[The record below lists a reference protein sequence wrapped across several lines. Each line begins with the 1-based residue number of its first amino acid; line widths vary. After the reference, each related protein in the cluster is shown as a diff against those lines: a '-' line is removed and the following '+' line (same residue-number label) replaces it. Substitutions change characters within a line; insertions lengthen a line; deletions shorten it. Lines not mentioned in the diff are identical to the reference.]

1 MKTKTIALIVGVIV
15 LIAVGAFAYV
25 RFMGPAEDRAV
36 SLVPKSSILY
46 ANLFIR
52 PSNDQKMA
60 LDDLLQKFPG
70 IENTEDALE
79 KLTDLIDEE
88 LGKEGFSY
96 DRDVE
101 PWLGDQVGGFMM
113 PGGSVEV
120 PNFGLF
126 VESKDDEALRDFVDR
141 VQQEEDPDAEIVE
154 REYKGTPYELVEDE
168 PGAPSF
174 AFIEGFLVGGTEEAV
189 KASIDASQ
197 GESLQDSAG
206 FLDATASLR
215 DDWLGLLYAD
225 SNALFSLIEQ
235 DPEMTPEDRAL
246 LENLDFGDLPPWAG
260 VAFVTPDAIG
270 FENSGGS
277 PTQGPFAGFSSFTGP
292 GLLLSLPGG
301 SWAAFGIPDIGG
313 VLTDT
318 LEVFAE
324 VPGFDRDQIASAF
337 KSETGLDLQD
347 DVLSWMGDAGLF
359 VQGTNLQEIGG
370 GLVIESTDAA
380 KTEALLGSLE
390 QALVQQGLQP
400 RPASEGDLEGFSMQ
414 GPGMPAPLYI
424 LGGDRLVI
432 TYGQSATQQVVAPE
446 PALGGADAFLRASD
460 ALGSDF
466 DAGLFVDVD
475 AAQVFSESM
484 MSFSGTNDGTYE
496 DEVKPYLDP
505 FGYIV
510 AGSREEGDDLVR
522 RFIIGVP

>member
-1 MKTKTIALIVGVIV
+1 MKTKTVALIVGVVV
-15 LIAVGAFAYV
+15 LIAAGAFAYL
-25 RFMGPAEDRAV
+25 RFMGPAEDKAI
-36 SLVPKSSILY
+36 SLVPKNSILY

-70 IENTEDALE
+70 IESTDDALE
-79 KLTDLIDEE
+79 KLTDLLDEE
-88 LGKEGFSY
+88 LGKEGLSY
-96 DRDVE
+96 EEDIE

-113 PGGSVEV
+113 PGGSFEL
-120 PNFGLF
+120 PNFGVF
-126 VESKDDEALRDFVDR
+126 VESKNDEALRDFIHR
-141 VQQEEDPDAEIVE
+141 VQQEEDPNAELVE
-154 REYKGTPYELVEDE
+154 REYKGIPYELVEDE

-189 KASIDASQ
+189 KASIDASE
-197 GESLQDSAG
+197 GGSLQDSDK
-206 FLDATASLR
+206 FLDATDSLR
-215 DDWLGLLYAD
+215 DDRLGLLYAD
-225 SNALFSLIEQ
+225 SNALFSLIDQ
-235 DPEMTPEDRAL
+235 DPQMTPEDRVL

-260 VAFVTPDAIG
+260 VAYVTPDSIG

-292 GLLLSLPGG
+292 GLLLSMPDE
-301 SWAAFGIPDIGG
+301 SWAAFGIPDFGDL
-313 VLTDT
+313 LTET
-318 LEVFAE
+318 LEVFSD
-324 VPGFDRDQIASAF
+324 VPGFDRDQIDSAF
-337 KSETGLDLQD
+337 RSETGLDLED

-359 VQGTNLQEIGG
+359 VHGTNLQEVGG

-380 KTEALLGSLE
+380 KTEALLDTAE
-390 QALVQQGLQP
+390 QVLAGQGLQP

-414 GPGMPAPLYI
+414 GPGMPAPLYL

-446 PALGGADAFLRASD
+446 QALADADAFARASD
-460 ALGSDF
+460 ALGSGF

-475 AAQVFSESM
+475 AAQAFAESV
-484 MSFSGTNDGTYE
+484 MSFSGVNEPTYE
-496 DEVKPYLDP
+496 DDVKPYLDP

-522 RFIIGVP
+522 RFVIGVP